1 MKLSPIAMGLAIAC
15 AGTAAQ
21 AQSNVQI
28 FGLIDTNV
36 THLSSSGAGSVT
48 RLGTDGNQS
57 SRIGFRGTEDL
68 GGGLK
73 AGFWLEAAI
82 NPDVGTGGSTSADNL
97 KNQSGGLTFGRRS
110 TVSLMGKWGEL
121 RLGRDYT
128 PGFWNLSKYSAFGTN
143 GVGSSASLFYPVKAR
158 ITHVRASNS
167 VGYHLPKMGGLF
179 GQVMVARGEQT
190 GNSDGNVVGA
200 RLGYGS
206 GPFSVAVG
214 TTKTTIAALGDFR
227 QTNIGG
233 SYDFG
238 VAEVMVLWNENKIGD
253 TKTRS
258 QSVGVQ
264 VPVGAAG
271 EIRATLGT
279 VNATNIAN
287 DASHF
292 AIGYVHK
299 LSKRTVLYTSYGRV
313 KNKDNGTAY
322 TLSSVD
328 ADAVTR
334 PGGSST
340 GFEFGIR
347 HNF

>member
-1 MKLSPIAMGLAIAC
+1 MKLSPIAMGLALTCVGA
-15 AGTAAQ
+15 AAQ
-21 AQSNVQI
+21 AQSKVQI
-28 FGLIDTNV
+28 FGLLDANV

-57 SRIGFRGTEDL
+57 SRLGFRGTEDL

-73 AGFWLEAAI
+73 AGFWLEAAV
-82 NPDVGTGGSTSADNL
+82 NPDDGTGGSTSSDNL
-97 KNQSGGLTFGRRS
+97 KNQKGGLTFGRRS

-128 PGFWNLSKYSAFGTN
+128 PGFWNISKYSAFGTN

-167 VGYHLPKMGGLF
+167 VGYFLPKMGGLF
-179 GQVMVARGEQT
+179 GQVMIARGEQP
-190 GNSDGNVVGA
+190 GSSDGNLVGA
-200 RLGYGS
+200 RVGYAA

-214 TTKTTIAALGDFR
+214 TSTTTIAALGDFR

-238 VAEVMVLWNENKIGD
+238 VAQVMVLWGENKIGD
-253 TKTRS
+253 TKTRA
-258 QSVGVQ
+258 QSVGVR

-271 EIRATLGT
+271 ELRATLGT
-279 VNATNIAN
+279 VNASHIAN
-287 DASHF
+287 DASHL
-292 AIGYVHK
+292 ALGYVHK
-299 LSKRTVLYTSYGRV
+299 LSKRTALYSSFGRV
-313 KNKDNGTAY
+313 KNKDGGTAY

-328 ADAVTR
+328 AAAVTR